1 MDEWSYSSEA
11 REPLSPASNAL
22 LIRFFMSKKRN
33 MYSWSSLGPLMVIP
47 FFDEVDVDVDDDAI
61 QSVCVTL
68 LSASFPKKD
77 FNFSDCLNMLTQS
90 ENKIYTND

>member
-1 MDEWSYSSEA
+1 
-11 REPLSPASNAL
+11 
-22 LIRFFMSKKRN
+22 
-33 MYSWSSLGPLMVIP
+33 MVIP

-90 ENKIYTND
+90 ENKIYTNE